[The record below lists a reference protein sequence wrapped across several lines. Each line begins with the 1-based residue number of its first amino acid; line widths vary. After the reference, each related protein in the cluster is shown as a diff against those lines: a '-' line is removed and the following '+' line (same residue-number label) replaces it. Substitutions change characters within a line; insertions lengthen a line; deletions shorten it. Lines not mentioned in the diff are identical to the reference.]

1 MKKIIFSILFLG
13 FLYFRCW
20 LHQGIT
26 SFNLAAL
33 IQALVPFIIL
43 SILFYGKRLIEIVN
57 VFFSRTIEENVSYLR
72 ALDTVTSI
80 QQLATH
86 ISLIYFFTYMTVI
99 MKNFIAA
106 DMNDIVANIINIIWI
121 MLYMYLIKFF
131 ILVLVE
137 NKLKLKLVE
146 TENNSDL

>member
-1 MKKIIFSILFLG
+1 M
-13 FLYFRCW
+13 
-20 LHQGIT
+20 
-26 SFNLAAL
+26 
-33 IQALVPFIIL
+33 VPFIIL

-57 VFFSRTIEENVSYLR
+57 VFFSRTIEENGTYLR

-86 ISLIYFFTYMTVI
+86 ISLIYFFTYMTTI

-146 TENNSDL
+146 AENNSDL